1 MVAAEVVVVVEVVA
15 VEEAI
20 DTKVTEMILTVT
32 LVMVDMVNLVLQ
44 PMILAVTPVMAA
56 TTEAPMLPV
65 LLLGVMVAT
74 ADMLLHIQA
83 EQLKVVQKVDQMVK
97 EVEQMVVEADQMV
110 VEVDQMVVEV
120 DMMAAEVD
128 TMVVEVAVE
137 VEVRIKI
144 GPRDTVVEVVTKVDL
159 TEVTAHINV
168 CIQNITTN
176 NIPFFSYFHST
187 RST

>member
-1 MVAAEVVVVVEVVA
+1 
-15 VEEAI
+15 
-20 DTKVTEMILTVT
+20 
-32 LVMVDMVNLVLQ
+32 MVDMVNLVLQ

-110 VEVDQMVVEV
+110 VEVD
-120 DMMAAEVD
+120 